1 MPDAEKPEFAKQS
14 LKGFMMRIMMMVD
27 VLRKKKGD

>member
-1 MPDAEKPEFAKQS
+1 MSNAEKPEFAKQS

-27 VLRKKKGD
+27 LFRKKNNE

>member
-1 MPDAEKPEFAKQS
+1 MSYAEKLECVKQS

-27 VLRKKKGD
+27 LFRKKNNE